1 MQQCQQNIFWSQLG
15 RTRVSNRTPQA
26 HSSIYTGGLK
36 MLGIRLK
43 NRREGR
49 LWRGKGKGKED
60 EILRFYVFVF
70 IC

>member
-1 MQQCQQNIFWSQLG
+1 
-15 RTRVSNRTPQA
+15 VSNRTPQA

-49 LWRGKGKGKED
+49 QWRGKGKGKED